1 MKSTLML
8 ISLSFLLCNHQ
19 PPDRAV
25 VNDLFEASDADNS
38 GGIDRQEF
46 NIILGVSCAQIL
58 TRILVNYATMI
69 FFIPYLA
76 QKIVDRWGI
85 KEGSYMETVCEQ
97 IVGLILFLLVI
108 PLLWNRIDREA
119 NQTAGRNAQRQQS
132 CRHLIND
139 NGKEKSTE
147 ERKEE
152 SGQSNNNPNANK
164 KDD

>member
-69 FFIPYLA
+69 FVIPYLA
-76 QKIVDRWGI
+76 QNIVDRWGI

-97 IVGLILFLLVI
+97 FAGLILFLLVI

-119 NQTAGRNAQRQQS
+119 NQTAGRNVQRQRS
-132 CRHLIND
+132 CQDSIND
-139 NGKEKSTE
+139 KEIEKLTE
-147 ERKEE
+147 ERKK
-152 SGQSNNNPNANK
+152 SGQSNINPNANK